1 MSPLAHDPNLNA
13 LWARAVAEELNRG
26 GARHAVIA
34 PGSRSA
40 PLALAL
46 AGQPE
51 MRCWSVLDERSAAF
65 FALGLAK
72 GSREPTV
79 VLATSGTAGA
89 HFYPALIEAAQSGV
103 PVIFMTADRPPELHG
118 FGALQTI
125 PQDNL
130 FGRFPRAVFDLSVPE
145 ATDSALLHLRALT
158 ALAMATACDRPG
170 GPVHLNFPFREP
182 LAPTPLPFGEDRLS
196 ALALTGRAGRPLT
209 RFAPIPSEPASAALD
224 ALAKKLEDAARGL
237 IVCGAREAWDALP
250 REIGLLGQLAGY
262 PILAEAASQLRFEA
276 DGRQT
281 IAHYEAV
288 LRSSQFCSAHR
299 PDLILRFGGTL
310 ISKSL
315 QRFIDEAAEEGTEV
329 ITFTEGRSLFDPAH
343 RSSTAWTSAVAPLC
357 RRLNSR
363 LAETTRPSTAWAE
376 DFRDADRRA
385 GAALDRWL
393 AASPWPSEPGVA
405 RALVRALPPRSNLFV
420 ASSMPARDLDAF
432 VPAGQ
437 NLRVYSNRGVN
448 GIDGLVSTALGVS
461 AASQRPTAALL
472 GDLALLHDLSG
483 LVLARR
489 HRLSLTLVVP
499 NNDGGGIFSF
509 LPIAEFPEHFEEL
522 FATPQPIDLAHCA
535 TLGGARLHRPE
546 TSAAFDAAL
555 HSSLEGGLHLIEV
568 RTRRDQNVVAHRQLF
583 EAMVAAV
590 DSP

>member
-1 MSPLAHDPNLNA
+1 MSPATQDPNLNA
-13 LWARAVAEELNRG
+13 LWARAVAEELSRG

-46 AGQPE
+46 AGQLD

-89 HFYPALIEAAQSGV
+89 HFYPALIEAAQAGV
-103 PVIFMTADRPPELHG
+103 PVIFITADRPPELHG

-125 PQDNL
+125 PQGNL
-130 FGRFPRAVFDLSVPE
+130 FGRFPRAAFDLGVPE
-145 ATDSALLHLRALT
+145 ATDSSLLHLRALT

-182 LAPTPLPFGEDRLS
+182 LAPTPLAFGAEKLS
-196 ALALTGRAGRPLT
+196 ALAVAGRTGRPLT
-209 RFAPIPSEPASAALD
+209 RIIPIPSEPASEALD
-224 ALAKKLEDAARGL
+224 ELGKKLERAERGL
-237 IVCGAREAWDALP
+237 IVCGAREVWDGLP
-250 REIGLLGQLAGY
+250 REIALLGQLADY

-276 DGRQT
+276 DGPQT
-281 IAHYEAV
+281 IAHYEAI
-288 LRSSQFCSAHR
+288 LRSQEFCSTHR

-310 ISKSL
+310 ISKAL
-315 QRFIDEAAEEGTEV
+315 QRFIDDAAEQGAEV
-329 ITFTEGRSLFDPAH
+329 ITFSEGRILFDPAH
-343 RSSTAWTSAVAPLC
+343 HSSTAWTSAVAPIC
-357 RRLNSR
+357 RRLNAR
-363 LAETTRPSTAWAE
+363 LAGSLRKISAWAE
-376 DFRDADRRA
+376 EFREADRRA
-385 GAALDRWL
+385 ASALEHWL
-393 AASPWPSEPGVA
+393 AEKPWPSEPALA
-405 RALVRALPPRSNLFV
+405 RALARAMPERANLFV

-432 VPAGQ
+432 VPAGPR
-437 NLRVYSNRGVN
+437 LRVYANRGVN
-448 GIDGLVSTALGVS
+448 GIDGLISTALGVS

-489 HRLSLTLVVP
+489 HRIPLTLVVP

-509 LPIAEFPEHFEEL
+509 LPIAEFPQHFEEL
-522 FATPQPIDLAHCA
+522 FAAPQGIDLAHCA
-535 TLGGARLHRPE
+535 TLCGARLHRPE
-546 TSAAFDAAL
+546 TAAAFEATL
-555 HSSLEGGLHLIEV
+555 RESFGGGLHLVEV
-568 RTRRDQNVVAHRQLF
+568 RTRRDENVIAHRELY

-590 DSP
+590 ASA